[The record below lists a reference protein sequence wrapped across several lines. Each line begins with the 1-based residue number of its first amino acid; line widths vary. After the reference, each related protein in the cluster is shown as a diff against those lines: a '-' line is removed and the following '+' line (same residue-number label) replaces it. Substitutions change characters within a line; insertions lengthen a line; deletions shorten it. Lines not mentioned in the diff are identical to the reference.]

1 MPHAFVDSIKS
12 DIKPCVVGELRL
24 IEFFS
29 TIRYSLALIEM
40 RGVRFALSVRG
51 NEGRYLIKP
60 EKLTRPSELNL
71 TKEAIA
77 IFCDAFC
84 GKILS
89 SNIVPKKER
98 AKSSNL
104 LDPLFF
110 CEHPE
115 FFDGEVS
122 VEVGFGSG
130 RHLLY
135 RAKEEP
141 HKKFVGIEVYKPS
154 IEQVLRQCKLQRLEN
169 VYVVNFDAR
178 LVIETMK
185 EGAVSEIFVHFPVP
199 WPDSPTRRVISESF
213 LRVCSTVLKDNGFI
227 ELRSDDREY
236 FEYSFGCA
244 MSLPKTRVETYKN
257 RPATI
262 VSKYEDRWLRQ
273 GKDIFEMRIY
283 PEKSKSGKRERVSF
297 EFEGEV
303 SLQNLQN
310 LPKGA
315 VIRDGVLLNFE
326 DLLLSANGK
335 EFALKVTF
343 GDTTRP
349 DRRYILSLD
358 GVVAYFPFAPLC
370 VESSEKAHKIIKEY
384 LYGKNS

>member
-1 MPHAFVDSIKS
+1 LPHAFVSSVKS
-12 DIKPCVVGELRL
+12 DIKPCSVGELKL
-24 IEFFS
+24 IEFFR
-29 TIRYSLALIEM
+29 TTRYSLAFIEM

-51 NEGRYLIKP
+51 KEGNYLIKP

-84 GKILS
+84 GELIS
-89 SNIVPKKER
+89 SNVALKKEKP
-98 AKSSNL
+98 KSSKL

-115 FFDGEVS
+115 FFDGEVA

-141 HKKFVGIEVYKPS
+141 HKKFVGIEIYKPS
-154 IEQVLRQCKLQRLEN
+154 IEQVLRQCELQGLEN
-169 VYVVNFDAR
+169 VYVVDFDAR

-213 LRVCSTVLKDNGFI
+213 LGVCSKVLKEGGFV

-244 MSLPKTRVETYKN
+244 MSLPKTRVDTYKN
-257 RPATI
+257 EPAEI

-273 GKDIFEMRIY
+273 GKDIFEMRVY
-283 PEKSKSGKRERVSF
+283 PEKSENSEQQKASF

-303 SLQNLQN
+303 SFQAVQN

-315 VIRDGVLLNFE
+315 MVNEGMLLNFE
-326 DLLLSANGK
+326 DLLLSSNGK
-335 EFALKVTF
+335 DFALKVTF
-343 GDTTRP
+343 GDTARP
-349 DRRYILSLD
+349 DRRYIVSLD
-358 GVVAYFPFAPLC
+358 GTVSYFPFAPLC
-370 VESSEKAHKIIKEY
+370 VEASRKAHKIIKEY

>member
-1 MPHAFVDSIKS
+1 
-12 DIKPCVVGELRL
+12 LRL
-24 IEFFS
+24 VEFFS
-29 TIRYSLALIEM
+29 TSRYSLAFIEM

-51 NEGRYLIKP
+51 KDGSYLVKP

-84 GKILS
+84 GEILS
-89 SNIVPKKER
+89 SNVALKKEKS
-98 AKSSNL
+98 KSSKL

-110 CEHPE
+110 CEHPD

-141 HKKFVGIEVYKPS
+141 NKKFVGIEIYKPS
-154 IEQVLRQCKLQRLEN
+154 IEQVLRQCELQGLEN
-169 VYVVNFDAR
+169 VYVVDFDAR

-185 EGAVSEIFVHFPVP
+185 EGAISEIFVHFPVP

-213 LRVCSTVLKDNGFI
+213 LNVCSKVLKEGGCL

-244 MSLPKTRVETYKN
+244 MGLPKTRVDVYKN
-257 RPATI
+257 EPADI

-273 GKDIFEMRIY
+273 GKDIFEMRVY
-283 PEKSKSGKRERVSF
+283 PEKSENGERQKESF
-297 EFEGEV
+297 DFDGEV
-303 SLQNLQN
+303 ALEVAQS

-315 VIRDGVLLNFE
+315 MISDGVLLNFE
-326 DLLLSANGK
+326 DLLLSKNGK
-335 EFALKVTF
+335 DFALKVTF
-343 GDTTRP
+343 GDTARP
-349 DRRYILSLD
+349 DRRYIVSL
-358 GVVAYFPFAPLC
+358 GGNVFYFPFAPLC
-370 VESSEKAHKIIKEY
+370 VEASKKAHKIIKEY
-384 LYGKNS
+384 LHGKNS